1 MITTDCLQVLC
12 SHLDLH
18 TILSLLWTSQAIR
31 SQIREIQPRIHD
43 YVSFT
48 LHEPSPSSLWK
59 YVQLQ
64 STSIRILD
72 YANCGVWSPDALL
85 MAFAC
90 YNVIYVWS
98 QVTNQLVSTLTGHCD
113 DIQTLA
119 WSSDGLRLA
128 SCSNDHTILIWSGSS
143 IKHILCEHSQTVWSI
158 AFSADN
164 TRLVSGSNDGKV
176 CIWDMTT
183 GLLIQVWQKADTPVH
198 LVSISSD
205 GVLVAIATNECT
217 SYLWETLT
225 SVTHTL
231 PRHDAWL
238 SSLTFSPDETQLV
251 LGYDDGLVR
260 IYNVHTLSLAVFI
273 DSGPS
278 WYRST
283 CLIAFSPNGSQII
296 RRFGDITIFN
306 AATGTRLKTLDNYEG
321 KCVLAL
327 QWSQHCISVITTKR
341 KKIQLTHH
349 K

>member
-12 SHLDLH
+12 SYLDLH
-18 TILSLLWTSQAIR
+18 TILSLLWASQRVR

-43 YVSFT
+43 NVSFR
-48 LHEPSPSSLWK
+48 LHEPSPQSLWK
-59 YVQLQ
+59 YMQLQ
-64 STSIRILD
+64 SISIQFPA
-72 YANCGVWSPDALL
+72 YANCGVWSSDALL

-90 YNVIYVWS
+90 DDVIYVWS
-98 QVTNQLVSTLTGHCD
+98 QVTNQLVSTLIGHCD

-119 WSSDGLRLA
+119 WSSDGLLLA

-158 AFSADN
+158 AFNADN
-164 TRLVSGSNDGKV
+164 TKLVSGSTDGKV

-183 GLLIQVWQKADTPVH
+183 GLLIRVWQRAETHVH

-217 SYLWETLT
+217 SYLWDT
-225 SVTHTL
+225 STGITHTL
-231 PRHDAWL
+231 HRHDAWL
-238 SSLTFSPDETQLV
+238 SSMTFSPDQTRLV

-260 IYNVHTLSLAVFI
+260 IYNVHTLSMTVLI
-273 DSGPS
+273 HSGPI
-278 WYRST
+278 WYRGT
-283 CLIAFSPNGSQII
+283 CLIAFSPDGSQII
-296 RRFGDITIFN
+296 RRFGDIAIFN
-306 AATGTRLKTLDNYEG
+306 AATGTRLKTLDYNRG

-327 QWSQHCISVITTKR
+327 QWSQHCISVITAKR
-341 KKIQLTHH
+341 EKIQLIHH